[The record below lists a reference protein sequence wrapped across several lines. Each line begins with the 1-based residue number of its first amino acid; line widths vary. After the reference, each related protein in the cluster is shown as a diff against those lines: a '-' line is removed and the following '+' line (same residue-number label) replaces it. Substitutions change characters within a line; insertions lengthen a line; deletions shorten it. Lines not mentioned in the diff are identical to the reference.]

1 MSSYRLFADERG
13 RTHLEPIDL
22 FALPFENG
30 PGAFKGVG
38 GSVLGAASR
47 VMMMRFEVGSHPEF
61 HRAVPS
67 FAVLLSG
74 ELIVSS
80 TAGDEVALK
89 PGDAIRVETTGRG
102 GWRLGNRGDEEALL
116 ALAQMP
122 PAGTE
127 TAEG

>member
-1 MSSYRLFADERG
+1 MASYRLFADDRG
-13 RTHLEPIDL
+13 ETHIEATDL

-38 GSVLGAASR
+38 GSILGAASR
-47 VMMMRFEVGSHPEF
+47 VMMMRFEVGARPAF

-74 ELIVSS
+74 ALVINS
-80 TAGDEVALK
+80 TAGDEVELQ

-102 GWRLGNRGDEEALL
+102 GWRLGNRGEVDALL

-122 PAGTE
+122 PAA
-127 TAEG
+127 TAAEA

>member
-22 FALPFENG
+22 FALPYENG

-80 TAGDEVALK
+80 TAGNEVALK

-116 ALAQMP
+116 ALTQMP
-122 PAGTE
+122 PAGSE
-127 TAEG
+127 SAEG